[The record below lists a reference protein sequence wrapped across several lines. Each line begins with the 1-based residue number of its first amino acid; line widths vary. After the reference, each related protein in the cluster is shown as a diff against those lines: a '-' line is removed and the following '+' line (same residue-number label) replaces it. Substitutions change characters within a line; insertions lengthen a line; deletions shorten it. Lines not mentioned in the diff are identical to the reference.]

1 MASMFDT
8 ILQLPLFQGISTDDL
23 TLILE
28 KTRLH
33 FVKKAAGEV
42 IAKSGTP
49 CDALIYILRGQV
61 EKATRGE
68 AHTSYRV
75 SEIVEGPYLVE
86 PASLYGRSTC
96 FRSTYKAASDA
107 DVMTISKQALNEVLL
122 KNHIIIF
129 NYLNLLCR
137 RVQNAENKL
146 WQTPAT
152 GAASIVAEAILM
164 HFENSSG
171 RKLLCISQKKLAALT
186 HLPYGRVKQILKD
199 LEQQQLIR
207 VEGHGIHIPEAERL
221 REV

>member
-1 MASMFDT
+1 MFDT
-8 ILQLPLFQGISTDDL
+8 LLQLPLFQGISTENL

-42 IAKSGTP
+42 IAKSGHP
-49 CDALIYILRGQV
+49 CDTLIYILRGQV
-61 EKATRGE
+61 EKTTRGQ

-75 SEIVEGPYLVE
+75 SEILNAPYLVE
-86 PASLYGRSTC
+86 PASLYGKSTH
-96 FRSTYKAASDA
+96 FRSTYTASS
-107 DVMTISKQALNEVLL
+107 DVDIMSISKQALNEVLL
-122 KNHIIIF
+122 KNDIIVF

-152 GAASIVAEAILM
+152 SPSSIVCEAILM
-164 HFENSSG
+164 HFENTSG
-171 RKLLCISQKKLAALT
+171 RKLLSISQKKLSAIT

-199 LEQQQLIR
+199 LEQQQLIQI
-207 VEGHGIHIPEAERL
+207 EGHCIHIPEAERL
-221 REV
+221 TEI